1 MIFTPNS
8 TKMFFLFILFFSTL
22 ISISSNSWLGCWI
35 GLEINL
41 LSFIPLMSTPNNLL
55 NSEASLKYFLTQSIA
70 SINFL
75 FYIML
80 NLFFMKNYLNN
91 LFSIIIN
98 STLFMKMGSAPFHYW
113 FPNIMEGLSWFNCFI
128 LMTWQKITPMILL
141 SYYFNF
147 NYLYFILIIN
157 TLVGA
162 IGSFNQTSLRK
173 LMAFS
178 SINNLG
184 WMLSA
189 MSISENLWLIYFIFY
204 SIFSFI
210 VCFLFYIINIFFV
223 NQLFFFNMNFL
234 IKISILINF
243 LSLGGLPPF
252 MGFFPKWLIINYLM
266 INNFFIINFCIIMFS
281 LILLFIYIRII
292 FLSLMFYSFKLK
304 WFKIFINNNFLNL
317 IYFFNF
323 ISLSGMIASTFFLWF
338 NLILNFKIILYLF
351 LIMFYHKF
359 KFNY

>member
-1 MIFTPNS
+1 MILMTN
-8 TKMFFLFILFFSTL
+8 TNKMFFLFILFFSTL
-22 ISISSNSWLGCWI
+22 ISVSSNSWLGCWI

-41 LSFIPLMSTPNNLL
+41 LSFIPLISSHNNLL

-75 FYIML
+75 FSIL
-80 NLFFMKNYLNN
+80 LSLFLMKNFFFDNF
-91 LFSIIIN
+91 FSIIIN
-98 STLFMKMGSAPFHYW
+98 SSLLMKMGSIPFHFW

-141 SYYFNF
+141 SYYFNLNF
-147 NYLYFILIIN
+147 LYFIMIFNVLI
-157 TLVGA
+157 GA

-184 WMLSA
+184 WMISS
-189 MSISENLWLIYFIFY
+189 MIISENLWLIYFIFY
-204 SIFSFI
+204 SIFTFI
-210 VCFLFYIINIFFV
+210 SCFLFYIINTFFIS
-223 NQLFFFNMNFL
+223 QLFFFNMNFL
-234 IKISILINF
+234 IKFSIMINF

-252 MGFFPKWLIINYLM
+252 LGFFPKWLVINYLLN
-266 INNFFIINFCIIMFS
+266 NNFFIISFVFIMSS

-292 FLSLMFYSFKLK
+292 YSSLLFFSFKLK
-304 WFKIFINNNFLNL
+304 WFKIFIKNNFLIF

-323 ISLSGMIASTFFLWF
+323 ISLLGMIISTFFF
-338 NLILNFKIILYLF
+338 
-351 LIMFYHKF
+351 
-359 KFNY
+359 